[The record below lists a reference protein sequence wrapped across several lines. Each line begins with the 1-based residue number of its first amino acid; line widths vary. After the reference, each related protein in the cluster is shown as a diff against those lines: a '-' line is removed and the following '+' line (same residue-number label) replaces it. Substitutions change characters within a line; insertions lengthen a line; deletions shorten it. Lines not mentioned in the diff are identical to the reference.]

1 VNARPREAM
10 CIGAVVFD
18 ELGSEGLGD
27 VGLCLELCDEALDCT
42 QPGWRCVEAPEVRG
56 RAGFCV
62 EPAPAVPTPAPVGAD
77 AGVDGGAP

>member
-1 VNARPREAM
+1 M
-10 CIGAVVFD
+10 CIGAAVFD
-18 ELGSEGLGD
+18 AFGSEGLGD
-27 VGLCLELCDEALDCT
+27 VGLCLELCDEALDCA

-62 EPAPAVPTPAPVGAD
+62 EPASPAPTPAPTGAD